1 MAQSQPKISP
11 LPSNTV
17 PFAHEFVKRMRARFD
32 VKIRPSIRQTSS
44 IPQILSA
51 RYFRNGALTLDDF
64 IDAAVRTTYPSDQS
78 IARIVA
84 EDIIL
89 GREKSDSTPQPK
101 QPKARTVSTVK
112 KDALAAVMEQIK
124 REQDLAKKIDKD
136 KVEAGFEYLQD
147 LRKRRDASLYDAA
160 MHYLNEGDVVLRGL
174 TSDEDLCKEASAELL
189 EDMGILSSQNIM
201 DAKTLDVLDKIAES
215 SNAAESI
222 AARAYRGDKGIV
234 QEFKELAE
242 RDPATAARALKH
254 MEDMKAGTK
263 AQRKAMDKALQESLG
278 NLSEV
283 AAYVRHLERLPE
295 NIAEHLKNAPQ
306 LYQLADAAEFADS
319 IKNHTPD
326 KTDLMDDVL
335 EQYDRQYDKG
345 ASANV
350 DFRQLAENAR
360 NTESWGSLLDKKTKE
375 TIEHADSRSSPSDYL
390 RQKINDMSRLDDK
403 VGGHQPKESWEKAK
417 QELADAAVKRSPTK
431 SHLRK
436 TVRELSRQG
445 IVPSEK
451 AVREAGEKLG
461 MTEEEILELLN
472 PSYRVIRKLIEQGVQ
487 DFERLHN
494 LISSAGLTDHQLR
507 ELADLSAQTGNQSA
521 LGAIAHENFGAAMGM
536 STRQQYGRAVS
547 YGGRPGQAGPI
558 DDERA
563 NMVFGGLLG
572 GPATN
577 IVKIWYAWRDSL
589 PDHIKQRLK
598 EIAKRLLIDLGK
610 RYARATMGSS
620 MLGGIQQSTT
630 VRPFRIGDDIDLI
643 DLEETIDSLL
653 SQGRSN
659 FKILDVEDFLIC
671 ETYQGHRSFVWA
683 LDKSGSMHSP
693 EKLGM
698 LAISVMA
705 GLYGVQKD
713 DFGVCLFDS
722 VMHVVKRIDQR
733 QVPVEKVAAD
743 LLDVRAS
750 GGTGGRTSLQWAL
763 NNFEETRAKEKIFI
777 FATDVYLSDQTECEK
792 LAEKF
797 KHQDIKMIILV
808 PKSSYDLN
816 AADKLAKKAHGV
828 VLDIGA
834 VEELPE
840 RLLRLTN
847 Y

>member
-1 MAQSQPKISP
+1 
-11 LPSNTV
+11 V
-17 PFAHEFVKRMRARFD
+17 
-32 VKIRPSIRQTSS
+32 RQTQA

-51 RYFRNGALTLDDF
+51 RYFRNGGLTLDDF
-64 IDAAVRTTYPSDQS
+64 IDAAVRTTYPSDQAL
-78 IARIVA
+78 ARIIA

-89 GREKSDSTPQPK
+89 GREKKKLKAPQRQTQK
-101 QPKARTVSTVK
+101 SKTVSTVK

-147 LRKRRDASLYDAA
+147 LRKRKDTSLYDAS
-160 MHYLNEGDVVLRGL
+160 MNYLNEGDVVLRGL
-174 TSDEDLCKEASAELL
+174 TSDEELRQEASAELL
-189 EDMGILSSQNIM
+189 DDMGSLSSQNIM
-201 DAKTLDVLDKIAES
+201 DAKTLEVLDNVAES
-215 SNAAESI
+215 PNAAESL

-234 QEFKELAE
+234 EEFKELAD
-242 RDPATAARALKH
+242 RDPATAARALRH
-254 MEDMKAGTK
+254 MEDMGAGTK
-263 AQRKAMDKALQESLG
+263 TQRKDMDEALQDSLD

-283 AAYVRHLERLPE
+283 ADYVRHLERLPD
-295 NIAEHLKNAPQ
+295 NIDEHLKNAPQ
-306 LYQLADAAEFADS
+306 QYQLGDAAEFS
-319 IKNHTPD
+319 ETVKEHTAD
-326 KTDLMDDVL
+326 KTDLMEDIL
-335 EQYDRQYDKG
+335 EQYDKQYDQG
-345 ASANV
+345 ASSNV

-360 NTESWGSLLDKKTKE
+360 NTEAWKSLLNKKTKE

-390 RQKINDMSRLDDK
+390 KQKIRDLSRLVEK
-403 VGGHQPKESWEKAK
+403 VNGHTPKESWEKAK
-417 QELADAAVKRSPTK
+417 QEMADAAVTRSPTK

-451 AVREAGEKLG
+451 EVREAGEKLG

-472 PSYRVIRKLIEQGVQ
+472 PSYRVIKKLIEQGVK
-487 DFERLHN
+487 DFERLNN

-536 STRQQYGRAVS
+536 GKRQQYGSRGYS
-547 YGGRPGQAGPI
+547 GRTREAGPV
-558 DDERA
+558 DEDRA
-563 NMVFGGLLG
+563 KMVFGGLLG
-572 GPATN
+572 GPAAN
-577 IVKIWYAWRDSL
+577 IVKIWYAYRDQL

-620 MLGGIQQSTT
+620 MLGGLQQSTT

-653 SQGRSN
+653 SQGRADFQVLN
-659 FKILDVEDFLIC
+659 VEDFLIC
-671 ETYQGHRSFVWA
+671 ETYQGHRAFVWA

-705 GLYGVQKD
+705 GLYGTQKD
-713 DFGVCLFDS
+713 DFGVCLFDN
-722 VMHVVKRIDQR
+722 VMHIVKRVDQK
-733 QVPVEKVAAD
+733 QVSVEKVASD

-763 NNFEETRAKEKIFI
+763 DNFDETRAKEKIFI
-777 FATDVYLSDQTECEK
+777 FATDAYLSDQAECEK

-816 AADKLAKKAHGV
+816 AADKLAKKSHGI

-840 RLLRLTN
+840 KLLRLTN

>member
-1 MAQSQPKISP
+1 MAQPKISP
-11 LPSNTV
+11 VPSNTV
-17 PFAHEFVKRMRARFD
+17 HFAHEFVKRMRAKSEI
-32 VKIRPSIRQTSS
+32 KIKPSVRQTQA

-51 RYFRNGALTLDDF
+51 RYFRNGGLTLDDF
-64 IDAAVRTTYPSDQS
+64 IDAAVRTTYPSDQAL
-78 IARIVA
+78 ARIIA

-89 GREKSDSTPQPK
+89 GREKKKLIAPK
-101 QPKARTVSTVK
+101 SQTQKSKTISTVK

-147 LRKRRDASLYDAA
+147 LRKRKDTALYDAA
-160 MHYLNEGDVVLRGL
+160 MNYLNEGDVVLRGL
-174 TSDEDLCKEASAELL
+174 TSDEELRQEASAELL
-189 EDMGILSSQNIM
+189 EDMGSLSSQNIM
-201 DAKTLDVLDKIAES
+201 DAKTLDVLDNVAES
-215 SNAAESI
+215 PNAAESI
-222 AARAYRGDKGIV
+222 AARAYRGDKGIG
-234 QEFKELAE
+234 QEFKELAN
-242 RDPATAARALKH
+242 RDPATAARALRH
-254 MEDMKAGTK
+254 MEDMGTGTK
-263 AQRKAMDKALQESLG
+263 AQRKAMDKALQESLE

-283 AAYVRHLERLPE
+283 ADYVRHLDRIPD
-295 NIAEHLKNAPQ
+295 NIDEHLKSAPQ
-306 LYQLADAAEFADS
+306 QYQLGDAAEFS
-319 IKNHTPD
+319 ETVKEHTTE
-326 KTDLMDDVL
+326 KTDLMDDIL
-335 EQYDRQYDKG
+335 EQYDKQYDEG
-345 ASANV
+345 ASSNV

-360 NTESWGSLLDKKTKE
+360 NTEAWQSLLDKKTKE

-390 RQKINDMSRLDDK
+390 RQKIRDLSRLDEK
-403 VGGHQPKESWEKAK
+403 VSGHKPKELWEKTK
-417 QELADAAVKRSPTK
+417 QEMADAAVTRSPTK

-451 AVREAGEKLG
+451 GMREAGEKLG
-461 MTEEEILELLN
+461 MSEEEILELLN
-472 PSYRVIRKLIEQGVQ
+472 PSYRVIKKLIEQGVQ
-487 DFERLHN
+487 DFERLNN

-536 STRQQYGRAVS
+536 GKRQQYGGRG
-547 YGGRPGQAGPI
+547 YGGRPGEAGSI
-558 DDERA
+558 DEDRE
-563 NMVFGGLLG
+563 
-572 GPATN
+572 
-577 IVKIWYAWRDSL
+577 
-589 PDHIKQRLK
+589 
-598 EIAKRLLIDLGK
+598 RLLIDLGK

-620 MLGGIQQSTT
+620 MLGGLQQSTT

-653 SQGRSN
+653 SQGRAD
-659 FKILDVEDFLIC
+659 FQVLEVEDFLVC
-671 ETYQGHRSFVWA
+671 ETYMGHRAFVWA

-705 GLYGVQKD
+705 GLYGTQKD

-722 VMHVVKRIDQR
+722 VMHVVKRVDQK
-733 QVPVEKVAAD
+733 QVSVEKVAAD

-763 NNFEETRAKEKIFI
+763 DNFDETRAKEKIFI
-777 FATDVYLSDQTECEK
+777 FATDAYLSDQAECEK

-816 AADKLAKKAHGV
+816 AADKLAKKSHGV

-840 RLLRLTN
+840 KLLRLTN